1 MGEKLLKVK
10 LSSCTEG
17 LDSGLIQ
24 CIIKKN
30 TESCRGSTA
39 GLV

>member
-17 LDSGLIQ
+17 VDSGLIQ